1 MALALV
7 DVSRADAQ
15 ESKSAA
21 LAKELVTLMGERK
34 LDAFA
39 VQDPATPGYFVAV
52 RPYPDIQLLIV
63 GAQSS
68 SVDYVKYQLDRK
80 DYGEVYSALNASAV
94 PETKVFVQDMG
105 CDGVRREGDPVD
117 VVYHQAATQILLDGT
132 GKASGLSKSAYAAKA
147 TELDVRYA
155 DLLRV
160 VLETIRAAAAGEEP
174 GRDPVRHIPRG
185 AAPILDSSGSA
196 PR

>member
-52 RPYPDIQLLIV
+52 RPYPDVQLLIV

-105 CDGVRREGDPVD
+105 CDGLQKAGEHVD
-117 VVYHQAATQILLDGT
+117 VLYEKAATQVLFDGS
-132 GKASGLSKSAYAAKA
+132 GKASGLSKTEYATK
-147 TELDVRYA
+147 
-155 DLLRV
+155 
-160 VLETIRAAAAGEEP
+160 AAATDAHYTKMLGMLIAGL
-174 GRDPVRHIPRG
+174 RN
-185 AAPILDSSGSA
+185 SSHLTGVA
-196 PR
+196 K